1 MYTDSE
7 GIIIKQIKISGGRRM
22 IVLLS
27 EKYGLISAGTSIPE
41 KGKNKSSL
49 ALRPFT
55 RGRYELYKG
64 RENFNINGA
73 EVIQSYYSIGE
84 DIDRYMAASYI
95 LELTEKMLPEDESMP
110 GMYKLLRDFLE
121 LLAERKSEFE
131 TPVIAYQ
138 IKALSM
144 QGLSLSQ
151 NPLLINESG
160 DKINIVKYIES
171 HSMSG
176 LKGLSI
182 AENIRS
188 SLEAYIK
195 QYIYDNLGIGNLKS
209 EMFRI

>member
-151 NPLLINESG
+151 NPLLINESD

-171 HSMSG
+171 HPMSG

>member
-151 NPLLINESG
+151 NPLLINESD

>member
-151 NPLLINESG
+151 NPLLINESD
-160 DKINIVKYIES
+160 DKINIVKYIEQ
-171 HSMSG
+171 HPMSG
-176 LKGLSI
+176 LERLSI
-182 AENIRS
+182 SEELRTPLS
-188 SLEAYIK
+188 SYIK
-195 QYIYDNLGIGNLKS
+195 KYISDNLGIGNLKS

>member
-138 IKALSM
+138 IKALSI

-151 NPLLINESG
+151 NPLLSNESD

-171 HSMSG
+171 HPMSG

-182 AENIRS
+182 ADNIRS

>member
-1 MYTDSE
+1 
-7 GIIIKQIKISGGRRM
+7 
-22 IVLLS
+22 
-27 EKYGLISAGTSIPE
+27 
-41 KGKNKSSL
+41 
-49 ALRPFT
+49 
-55 RGRYELYKG
+55 
-64 RENFNINGA
+64 
-73 EVIQSYYSIGE
+73 
-84 DIDRYMAASYI
+84 
-95 LELTEKMLPEDESMP
+95 MLPEDESMP

-151 NPLLINESG
+151 NPLLINESD

-171 HSMSG
+171 HPMSG

>member
-121 LLAERKSEFE
+121 LLAERKIEFE

-151 NPLLINESG
+151 NPLLINESD

-171 HSMSG
+171 HPMSG